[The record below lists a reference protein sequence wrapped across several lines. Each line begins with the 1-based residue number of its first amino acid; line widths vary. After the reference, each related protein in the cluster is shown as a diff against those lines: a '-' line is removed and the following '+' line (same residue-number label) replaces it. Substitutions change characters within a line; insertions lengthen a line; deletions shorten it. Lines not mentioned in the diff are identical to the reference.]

1 METQQLT
8 FEQMPAAMQL
18 LLSEFASLKALIQAK
33 DTNTDTDNFM
43 NVSDAS
49 SYLQLAKPTIYAML
63 SRGDLPNFKRGK
75 KVFFKKADL
84 DTYLLR
90 GRRNSKTV

>member
-1 METQQLT
+1 MDTTQLT
-8 FEQMPAAMQL
+8 FEQIPAAMQL

-49 SYLQLAKPTIYAML
+49 SYLQLAKPTIYGML
-63 SRGDLPNFKRGK
+63 HRGELPNFKRGK
-75 KVFFKKADL
+75 KVFFKKVDL
-84 DTYLLR
+84 DNYLLR
-90 GRRNSKTV
+90 GRRHTV

>member
-8 FEQMPAAMQL
+8 FEQVPAAVQL
-18 LLSEFASLKALIQAK
+18 LLMEVASLKALLQTSQPAEP
-33 DTNTDTDNFM
+33 DNFM
-43 NVSDAS
+43 NVTDAS
-49 SYLQLAKPTIYAML
+49 NYLQLAKPTVYALL